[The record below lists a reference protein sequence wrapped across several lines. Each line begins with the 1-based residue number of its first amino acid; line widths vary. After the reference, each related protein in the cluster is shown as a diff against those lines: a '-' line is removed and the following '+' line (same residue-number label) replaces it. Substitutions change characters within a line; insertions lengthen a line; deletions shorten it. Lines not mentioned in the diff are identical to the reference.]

1 RAVENFPITGY
12 RIDPESIKAMAIV
25 KKAAAIAN
33 FETGRLPAH
42 LQEAMV
48 RAADEI
54 IEGEWHA
61 AFIVDPIQGGAGTSV
76 HMNANEVVAH
86 GAVELLGKEK
96 AASAYSRPGPAV
108 TMAQSSN
115 GAVPRANHI
124 ARRALSEKL
133 LATMEHMHGVF
144 QAKAEEFDRV

>member
-1 RAVENFPITGY
+1 MEKKNVRIEKDFLCEKEVEKEAYYGIQTLRAVENFPITGY

-54 IEGEWHA
+54 IEGEWHD
-61 AFIVDPIQGGAGTSV
+61 AFIDRKSV
-76 HMNANEVVAH
+76 V
-86 GAVELLGKEK
+86 
-96 AASAYSRPGPAV
+96 
-108 TMAQSSN
+108 
-115 GAVPRANHI
+115 
-124 ARRALSEKL
+124 
-133 LATMEHMHGVF
+133 
-144 QAKAEEFDRV
+144 